1 MYAETGLLFP
11 CFQNFSPEIHPFED
25 PYKNHKPNASLDYLV
40 QASTISEYD
49 FGAEGDLFKAPDAIV
64 EEEPVLGTDVMAS
77 AFSMISCGAQ
87 ELSAHHDIESFQGN
101 PILSEVFYECQKD
114 LLAKAAVEDA
124 PVDELMDIKNIP
136 LVPIEEDGSDKG
148 SGSLSFQKS
157 VSSGC
162 LISTDWMKGTAVSK
176 PRFLDFVEV
185 DFGAV
190 YGMRRAFSEGDI
202 KTLGT
207 SNCSSKERKEKLLRY
222 RNKKSRRNFGRKI
235 KVV

>member
-1 MYAETGLLFP
+1 M
-11 CFQNFSPEIHPFED
+11 SSI
-25 PYKNHKPNASLDYLV
+25 LDYLV

-162 LISTDWMKGTAVSK
+162 LISTDWMKGTA
-176 PRFLDFVEV
+176 
-185 DFGAV
+185 
-190 YGMRRAFSEGDI
+190 
-202 KTLGT
+202 TLGT

-235 KVV
+235 KYACRKALADSQPRIRGRFAKTEE